1 MTRVRFSRPAT
12 VPVSGSCRQCPV
24 SCERV
29 VEPAGCIEAGCPRLY
44 SYEREG
50 GTWIGCLEGV
60 YEVEIELEGLRR
72 LQRTAAGFGGLRASR
87 EPLPICRSQIE
98 RTFEHRVVASCINP
112 DFLLSSAGATYTVTA
127 SRREGDPPA

>member
-1 MTRVRFSRPAT
+1 MA
-12 VPVSGSCRQCPV
+12 
-24 SCERV
+24 CERV

-50 GTWIGCLEGV
+50 HTWIGCLEGV

-87 EPLPICRSQIE
+87 EPLPICRSQVE
-98 RTFEHRVVASCINP
+98 RTFEHRVVGQLHQPGLPA
-112 DFLLSSAGATYTVTA
+112 LG
-127 SRREGDPPA
+127 RRRHLHGHRHPPRGRPPGLTGR

>member
-1 MTRVRFSRPAT
+1 MSRVRFSRPAT
-12 VPVSGSCRQCPV
+12 ASASGSCRRCAV

-50 GTWIGCLEGV
+50 RTWIGCLERV
-60 YEVEIELEGLRR
+60 YDVEIELEGLRR

-87 EPLPICRSQIE
+87 EPLPMCRAQVE
-98 RTFEHRVVASCINP
+98 RTFEHRVASTCINP
-112 DFLLSSAGATYTVTA
+112 DFLLSGAGATYTVTA
-127 SRREGDPPA
+127 MRREGDARD